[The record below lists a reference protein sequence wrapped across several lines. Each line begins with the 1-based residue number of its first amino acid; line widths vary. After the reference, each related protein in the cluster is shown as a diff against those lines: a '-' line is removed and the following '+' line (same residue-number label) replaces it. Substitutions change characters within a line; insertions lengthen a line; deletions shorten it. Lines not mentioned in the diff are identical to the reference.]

1 RLLRRVPIG
10 GTPPWALARLSQS
23 GAVLDR
29 ARRRRHPTTDT
40 DGTTTAPRSRTE
52 VAVTGTWVY
61 VTPNAERRDD
71 NRARSPGALKL
82 FGRYGEIVRAL
93 PKATGTRG
101 KYQPRRGD
109 GDTARESPCVDTET
123 PTYDR
128 ARHQRETRG
137 ASHGDRRRAARHSRG
152 HHHAR
157 RRSPTATRSGT
168 EVRGGRATTG
178 AGVARARTAAASTPT
193 SMPSALQTTA
203 TGARPQRPAC
213 R

>member
-1 RLLRRVPIG
+1 MRSLRHWRGLRVRDSPKQHVRRTPLPQRVYHLRVHITIQRLYAVFEQRRQLPTGVRLRGDPRVPRLLRRVPIG

-101 KYQPRRGD
+101 KY
-109 GDTARESPCVDTET
+109 
-123 PTYDR
+123 
-128 ARHQRETRG
+128 
-137 ASHGDRRRAARHSRG
+137 
-152 HHHAR
+152 
-157 RRSPTATRSGT
+157 PTA
-168 EVRGGRATTG
+168 
-178 AGVARARTAAASTPT
+178 
-193 SMPSALQTTA
+193 
-203 TGARPQRPAC
+203 
-213 R
+213 